1 MTDNP
6 TTTQGPGSATT
17 LAAGPGSATPAA
29 PGGRSKRR
37 RGVTERQ
44 RPLWLLAPGGL
55 LMTLIILIPLGL
67 AVWISLID
75 LDQYTLR
82 RWLDA
87 VFIGLKTF
95 TAAFQSDLL
104 HSI

>member
-17 LAAGPGSATPAA
+17 LAAGPGPVPPA
-29 PGGRSKRR
+29 GRSGRSKRR

-75 LDQYTLR
+75 LDQYPLR
-82 RWLDA
+82 RRLDA
-87 VFIGLKTF
+87 EFIRLKNF
-95 TAAFQSDLL
+95 TEAF
-104 HSI
+104 HS